1 MFGNPYLMIASAG
14 IQMIGKQ
21 QAASAERRRQNAIA
35 AQHEQN
41 AKFQA
46 LEALQQHNARQDRLQ
61 TMLSVNDTVMAVN
74 NRGSNDRSLKA
85 LTRGEKKKSA
95 TDDGRARTQ
104 TLLEQSRTRFAA
116 ADARAAGNQ
125 AMRSAFTSNIGTLI
139 GAVDKYQ
146 TITETV

>member
-1 MFGNPYLMIASAG
+1 MFSNPYLMLASAG
-14 IQMIGKQ
+14 VQMIGKQ
-21 QAASAERRRQNAIA
+21 RAASAERQRQNQIA
-35 AQHEQN
+35 AQYEQN

-61 TMLSVNDTVMAVN
+61 TMVSVNDTVRAVN
-74 NRGSNDRSLKA
+74 NRGSNDRSIKA
-85 LTRGEKKKSA
+85 LTAAEKKKSA

-116 ADARAAGNQ
+116 SDARASGNQ
-125 AMRSAFTSNIGTLI
+125 AMRTAFTSNIGTLI

>member
-1 MFGNPYLMIASAG
+1 MNPYFMIASAG
-14 IQMIGKQ
+14 IQMYGRQ
-21 QAASAERRRQNAIA
+21 QAAKTERRRQQDIA
-35 AQHEQN
+35 AQQEQN

-74 NRGSNDRSLKA
+74 NRGSNDRSIKA
-85 LTRGEKKKSA
+85 LTKAEKKKSA
-95 TDDGRARTQ
+95 TDDSRARTQ

-125 AMRSAFTSNIGTLI
+125 AMRSAFTKNIGTLV

-146 TITETV
+146 EF